1 MNYLTELSLSE
12 FFSCTTLLAN
22 QIFNR
27 EVMLSRLEDIFMVSK
42 EECDMIRYAI
52 LSPAVSA
59 IETEQ
64 DYFRELR
71 IKQYLYSGEDQR
83 RKSSFED
90 EVTAI
95 KGSVISALT
104 AIEGLIGKGRT
115 RSETGKI
122 LLDHA
127 AAGNV
132 HALRAVGFLLCEGIF
147 FGKDVELGVK
157 YLKRAASWNDVRA
170 LIMLMHYDS
179 SSLNKNMNVLRYAL
193 NNMSKEDCIIDLE
206 WHYGMPTREDC
217 REAVLLEKLF
227 RLGILKRDS
236 YSSSYS
242 RILFSSVIS
251 YKDKEK
257 LLFSSSKEF
266 VAEIGDLPLKLSLD
280 NMCRYDISMLDEN
293 MPVKREAEL
302 NAVRQSIV
310 NSDMR
315 TSAAYLPLCLSS
327 DSQVM
332 LRMYADAIEKSVG
345 DAHVVRIDVS
355 ELGAY
360 DFEPNKNNIFVRS
373 CEDDKENI
381 YFLFFK
387 GEISEKKLE
396 LLKTFLKSSNRKAFR
411 LNAPG
416 VSLDLSPVLPICFC
430 DSMNESELRPYCNIV
445 SIGRVL
451 NDEKPAVIKAVLRAK
466 ETEYGIPEIIVSE
479 KIKKELCSMTV
490 DEAERRLD
498 EIVRERRRK
507 GEKMVIKE
515 GVERKKRAVSRFGFG
530 GDINADK

>member
-1 MNYLTELSLSE
+1 MNFLTEMLLSE
-12 FFSCTTLLAN
+12 YFSCVTILLN
-22 QIFNR
+22 QTFDR
-27 EVMLSRLEDIFMVSK
+27 EEVLRRLEDIFMIS
-42 EECDMIRYAI
+42 EEESVNIRSS
-52 LSPAVSA
+52 LSLPAVVE

-64 DYFRELR
+64 DYFRYLR
-71 IKQYLYSGEDQR
+71 IKKYLYPGESQKGRAD
-83 RKSSFED
+83 FED
-90 EVTAI
+90 EVIEI
-95 KGSVISALT
+95 KGNTISALT
-104 AIEGLIGKGRT
+104 AIEGLTGMGRT
-115 RSETGKI
+115 ETETGKV

-132 HALRAVGFLLCEGIF
+132 HALRTVGFLLCEGIF
-147 FGKDVELGVK
+147 LDRDMELGIK

-170 LIMLMHYDS
+170 LIMLMFYDF
-179 SSLNKNMNVLRYAL
+179 SSLKRNMNLLRYAL
-193 NNMSKEDCIIDLE
+193 NNMSKEKCFVDVE
-206 WHYGMPTREDC
+206 RRYGSLVREDY

-236 YSSSYS
+236 YASSYA
-242 RILFSSVIS
+242 RILFSSAIS

-266 VAEIGDLPLKLSLD
+266 VAEIGDLPLKLSPD

-332 LRMYADAIEKSVG
+332 LRMYADAIEKSVS
-345 DAHVVRIDVS
+345 DAHVVRIDIS

-451 NDEKPAVIKAVLRAK
+451 NDEKPAVIKSVLRAK
-466 ETEYGIPEIIVSE
+466 EKEYGIPEISVSE
-479 KIKKELCSMTV
+479 KIKKELCSMTI
-490 DEAERRLD
+490 DEAERCLD

-507 GEKMVIKE
+507 GEKLVIKE
-515 GVERKKRAVSRFGFG
+515 GVVYKKRIVSRFGFG